1 MFNVKVSG
9 FNDIINEAKQFNK
22 KLNSSGNKVL
32 LDVSEDFKKS
42 LTAEMN
48 AEKTGYVKTHRR
60 PGTPSR
66 RSSPKI
72 EGLANDS
79 GHSLSLFFVKKEQD
93 KVTFGIG
100 DNSNDERGNYFEYWQ
115 DKTRGSQHRPT
126 FERALSV
133 TEKNIN
139 NIITKHIIK

>member
-9 FNDIINEAKQFNK
+9 FNDIINEAKQFNR

-32 LDVSEDFKKS
+32 LDVAEDFKKS

-48 AEKTGYVKTHRR
+48 AEKTGYVKTHHR

-115 DKTRGSQHRPT
+115 DKDRGSQHRPT

-133 TEKNIN
+133 TEKNIS